1 MITFIALF
9 EQMQTTLGE
18 VCLPLEPEV
27 GRPAGF
33 IMTEALYPELAREVA
48 MAVYQSN
55 SCRTMHD
62 PVRLYPT
69 LDALGHLKRSWSESG
84 KIDVDAMDFLERL
97 GIAATKILD
106 YAESSTADQ
115 PKIST
120 VVT

>member
-84 KIDVDAMDFLERL
+84 KIDVDAMDFLEGL
-97 GIAATKILD
+97 GVAAMEILGD
-106 YAESSTADQ
+106 TEKSTTDHPKVSS
-115 PKIST
+115 

>member
-18 VCLPLEPEV
+18 ACLPLEPEV
-27 GRPAGF
+27 GRPAGL

-69 LDALGHLKRSWSESG
+69 LDALGRLKRSWSESG

-97 GIAATKILD
+97 GVAAMEILGD
-106 YAESSTADQ
+106 TEKSTTDHPKVSS
-115 PKIST
+115 

>member
-33 IMTEALYPELAREVA
+33 IMTEAIYPELAREVA

-69 LDALGHLKRSWSESG
+69 LDALGHLKQSWSESG

-97 GIAATKILD
+97 GVAAMEILGD
-106 YAESSTADQ
+106 TEKSTTDHPKVSS
-115 PKIST
+115 

>member
-18 VCLPLEPEV
+18 ACLPLEPEV
-27 GRPAGF
+27 GRPAGL

-55 SCRTMHD
+55 SGRTMHD

-97 GIAATKILD
+97 GIAATTILG

>member
-27 GRPAGF
+27 GRPAGL

-69 LDALGHLKRSWSESG
+69 LDALGRLKRSWSESG

-97 GIAATKILD
+97 GVAAMEILGD
-106 YAESSTADQ
+106 TEKSTTDHPKVSS
-115 PKIST
+115 

>member
-1 MITFIALF
+1 MTTFIALF
-9 EQMQTTLGE
+9 EHMQTALGE
-18 VCLPLEPEV
+18 ACLPLEPEA
-27 GRPAGF
+27 GRPAGL
-33 IMTEALYPELAREVA
+33 IMSEALFPELAREAA
-48 MAVYQSN
+48 MAIYQSN
-55 SCRTMHD
+55 NCRAMHD

-97 GIAATKILD
+97 GIAATTILG